1 MPEAATRIYLT
12 ILARLPTERELQVFD
27 KYSKS
32 DVVQGQEALTDLIW
46 ALLNSVE
53 FLYRH

>member
-12 ILARLPTERELQVFD
+12 ILARLPTQRELQVFD
-27 KYSKS
+27 QYSKS
-32 DVVQGQEALTDLIW
+32 DIVQGQEALTDLIW
-46 ALLNSVE
+46 ALVNSVE